1 MMEVFEEG
9 VGEGAVRIGC
19 GGREERLER
28 RRIVPAEFGCGGR
41 EERLER
47 RRIVP
52 AKFGCGERN
61 GCSGG
66 ASSRFGITRGR
77 I

>member
-9 VGEGAVRIGC
+9 VGEGRCEAAVADAKNGLN
-19 GGREERLER
+19 GGASS
-28 RRIVPAEFGCGGR
+28 PAEC
-41 EERLER
+41 
-47 RRIVP
+47 
-52 AKFGCGERN
+52 GCGERN